1 MYLLNSLNE
10 RHEMFTS
17 STVFAQAHLPI
28 YYGYGWAILMPE
40 KKNLFTFTVLF
51 YNSFVLQSYI
61 TVLVWN
67 RSERDLY
74 RCTQI

>member
-51 YNSFVLQSYI
+51 YNPI
-61 TVLVWN
+61 
-67 RSERDLY
+67 
-74 RCTQI
+74 